1 MKLQKVHQLFNLNE
15 TDTLSDNLLA
25 NASNE
30 DVLKFDGS
38 NSLTVDSKEFPP
50 HTKSK
55 LNSNIPNSSESEL
68 KKSRTLSFE

>member
-38 NSLTVDSKEFPP
+38 NS
-50 HTKSK
+50 
-55 LNSNIPNSSESEL
+55 
-68 KKSRTLSFE
+68 